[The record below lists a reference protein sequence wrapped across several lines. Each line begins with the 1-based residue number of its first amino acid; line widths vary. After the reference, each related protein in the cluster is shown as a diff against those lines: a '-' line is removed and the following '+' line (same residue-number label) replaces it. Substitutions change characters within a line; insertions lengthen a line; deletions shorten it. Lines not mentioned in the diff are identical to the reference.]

1 MSEMRSAIA
10 ESLERPESYGMGT
23 GREGVLMEVF
33 VLTESGELVGVFSC
47 REKLTEHIWLCPTTF
62 DFQQAPDGFNTA
74 ERECDYRTQRVL
86 LDVVLTDA

>member
-1 MSEMRSAIA
+1 MSEMWNFVPQ
-10 ESLERPESYGMGT
+10 SLERPESCGMGT
-23 GREGVLMEVF
+23 EREGVLMEVF
-33 VLTESGELVGVFSC
+33 VLTESGDLVGVFST
-47 REKLTEHIWLCPTTF
+47 REKLTEHIVLCPTTF